1 MEIIEITKE
10 QVIDYLS
17 DKENIIGQGTYG
29 ILYKYNDTTLIK
41 LYYKDYIY
49 AYFTLDSKIFEEEIE
64 GNLTIIN
71 SFKKQGIKN
80 IDKLE
85 ELKKL
90 HCILQL
96 TDCYNLIKGVVTYK
110 NYPVGVLL
118 EYYKDYQTLKEI
130 FFYLSI
136 KEKTIVLEKIK
147 SLIEN
152 LMENNIYL
160 EDIKE
165 NNIMV
170 NKNTLDVKLIDL
182 DGEQVRIEE
191 KSYVETHPF
200 IKKECTD
207 KCDKMIKRLNKNTF
221 SD

>member
-1 MEIIEITKE
+1 MKIIEITKE
-10 QVIDYLS
+10 QIIDYLS
-17 DKENIIGQGTYG
+17 DKEIIIGQGAYG

-41 LYYKDYIY
+41 LYYKHYINT
-49 AYFTLDSKIFEEEIE
+49 YFTLDSKIFDEEIE
-64 GNLTIIN
+64 DNLNAIKIL
-71 SFKKQGIKN
+71 KQFGIKH
-80 IDKLE
+80 IDKIE
-85 ELKKL
+85 ELKKI
-90 HCILQL
+90 HSILQL
-96 TDCYNLIKGVVTYK
+96 TDCYDLIKGVVTYK

-118 EYYKDYQTLKEI
+118 EYYKDYKTLGDVY
-130 FFYLSI
+130 FYLSI
-136 KEKTIVLEKIK
+136 KEKITVLEKIK
-147 SLIEN
+147 SLIES

-160 EDIKE
+160 GDIKE

-170 NKNTLDVKLIDL
+170 NKDTLEVKLIDL

>member
-1 MEIIEITKE
+1 MKIIKITKE
-10 QVIDYLS
+10 EIINYLS
-17 DKENIIGQGTYG
+17 DKENIKGQGTYG

-41 LYYKDYIY
+41 LYYKDYINT
-49 AYFTLDSKIFEEEIE
+49 YFTLDSNIFEKEIE
-64 GNLTIIN
+64 ANLNVIET
-71 SFKKQGIKN
+71 FKQLGIKHS
-80 IDKLE
+80 DKLE

-90 HCILQL
+90 HSTLQL
-96 TDCYNLIKGVVTYK
+96 TDCYDLIKGVVTYK

-118 EYYKDYQTLKEI
+118 EYYKDYMTLKDI
-130 FFYLSI
+130 FFYLST

-147 SLIEN
+147 TLIEN

-160 EDIKE
+160 GDIKE

-170 NKNTLDVKLIDL
+170 NKETLEVKLIDL

>member
-1 MEIIEITKE
+1 MEIVEITKE
-10 QVIDYLS
+10 QAIDYLS

-49 AYFTLDSKIFEEEIE
+49 TYFTLDSKIFEKEIE
-64 GNLTIIN
+64 ANLNVIK
-71 SFKKQGIKN
+71 SLKELGIKHN
-80 IDKLE
+80 NKLE
-85 ELKKL
+85 KLKKL

-136 KEKTIVLEKIK
+136 KEKITVLEKIK
-147 SLIEN
+147 SLIES

-191 KSYVETHPF
+191 KSYIEKHPF
-200 IKKECTD
+200 IKRRCID
-207 KCDKMIKRLNKNTF
+207 DYNHMIKRLNENSF
-221 SD
+221 AD